1 MSILNNVIESLE
13 RIFRYLTESCRM
25 YFRVASGETCK
36 FAKFDFLQWLSAFQE
51 IRENLS
57 TAANIRKIAIQ
68 ALYYPLE
75 IAIFRDKIIG
85 GWNGKIDTRGKKQEN
100 VSSLK

>member
-1 MSILNNVIESLE
+1 MQNL
-13 RIFRYLTESCRM
+13 IFFNGFPT
-25 YFRVASGETCK
+25 FR
-36 FAKFDFLQWLSAFQE
+36 E

-57 TAANIRKIAIQ
+57 TAANIRKITIRAS
-68 ALYYPLE
+68 YFPLE

-100 VSSLK
+100 FSSLK